1 MTTHFLSVIS
11 EHLDILLRPI
21 PCVDASAD
29 GCLEPVHHAKEGIL
43 CLLRSDAMRFHTYR
57 INYMTWTIL
66 TGASFLAFVNELSN
80 ILTYGNVKLVIL
92 QEFWNWSIVQWHCYM
107 FGHWWQYSAVWSL
120 VNWSLIL
127 ICDANLFSCTRIW
140 TDDNIC
146 FTCRIDSSGHNES
159 PH

>member
-11 EHLDILLRPI
+11 EHLDMLLRPI

-127 ICDANLFSCTRIW
+127 ICDANFVIY
-140 TDDNIC
+140 
-146 FTCRIDSSGHNES
+146 GS
-159 PH
+159 PVQEFELMIIFASHAE